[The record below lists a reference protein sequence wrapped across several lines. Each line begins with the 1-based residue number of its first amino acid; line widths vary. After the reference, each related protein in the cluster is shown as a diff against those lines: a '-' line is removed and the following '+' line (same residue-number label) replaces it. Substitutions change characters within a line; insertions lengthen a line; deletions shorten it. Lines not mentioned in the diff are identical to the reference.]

1 MSPDSKIHF
10 KEDMINPKF
19 SKTLLSKTPGPGP
32 VMKTMSIQQALKLH
46 MGEVEFDKNGQIK
59 YKQEKTKYTTVK
71 NPNDLS
77 IKQNRFKKA

>member
-46 MGEVEFDKNGQIK
+46 MGEVEFDKNG
-59 YKQEKTKYTTVK
+59 
-71 NPNDLS
+71 
-77 IKQNRFKKA
+77 